1 MNTPNIDNKK
11 TENNMHQLKHPWE
24 KYLPG
29 PQIRRILIII
39 LILIVGYVPWKPV
52 VSLIQKIRTNAMQS
66 LVAIPKP
73 ISGEKATSE
82 LSIDKDTDGDGLADW
97 QEALIGTNPEIPNSE
112 DSVPQDVRYL
122 VTSNAARN
130 AVTTEDKL
138 ALKIYQRLQ
147 TDPKGNNIEEAIQAA
162 TTKELLDLADSLE
175 RQITPYTLDDIEY
188 SDDNSE
194 ATYKSKLDTVRKI
207 VIPDDAT
214 IKTLYTSLFNGEN
227 SAQLVLYQNSLSRE
241 IINLKALPVPVAFIE
256 NHLLLL
262 NNLKIMSESLSKTV
276 FGVTDQSTRIALF
289 FVFQKNYNLLVN
301 NYDTMQRM
309 FATN

>member
-39 LILIVGYVPWKPV
+39 LILIVGYVSWKPV

-73 ISGEKATSE
+73 VDGEKPPSE

-241 IINLKALPVPVAFIE
+241 IINLKALPVPIAFIE

>member
-39 LILIVGYVPWKPV
+39 LILIVGYVSWKPV

-241 IINLKALPVPVAFIE
+241 IINLKALPVPIAFIE

>member
-1 MNTPNIDNKK
+1 MNTPNINNKK
-11 TENNMHQLKHPWE
+11 TENNIHQLKHPWE

-39 LILIVGYVPWKPV
+39 LIITVGYVSWKPV
-52 VSLIQKIRTNAMQS
+52 VSLIQKIRNNAIQS

-73 ISGEKATSE
+73 VGGEKVMSE

-97 QEALIGTNPEIPNSE
+97 QEALIGTDPNIPNAE
-112 DSVPQDVRYL
+112 DSIPQDVRYL
-122 VTSNAARN
+122 VTSNAAKN

-175 RQITPYTLDDIEY
+175 QQIIPYTLDDIEY
-188 SDDNSE
+188 SENNAE
-194 ATYKSKLDTVRKI
+194 LPYKNRMDSVRKI
-207 VIPDDAT
+207 VILDDIS
-214 IKTLYTSLFNGEN
+214 IKAIYSSLFNGEN
-227 SAQLVLYQNSLSRE
+227 NIQLTLFQEKINRE
-241 IINLKALPVPVAFIE
+241 IAELKTLPVPNDYIE
-256 NHLLLL
+256 GHLLLI
-262 NNLKIMSESLSKTV
+262 NNLRRMSEALSKSV
-276 FGVTDQSTRIALF
+276 FGPTDQTTKIALF
-289 FVFQKNYNLLVN
+289 LVFQKNYNSLIN

-309 FATN
+309 FVVN

>member
-39 LILIVGYVPWKPV
+39 LILVVGYVLWKPV

-73 ISGEKATSE
+73 VDGEKPPSE

-97 QEALIGTNPEIPNSE
+97 QEALIGTNPDIPNAE
-112 DSVPQDVRYL
+112 DSVPTDVRYL

-194 ATYKSKLDTVRKI
+194 ATYKSKLETVRKI

-241 IINLKALPVPVAFIE
+241 ITNLKALPVPVAFIE